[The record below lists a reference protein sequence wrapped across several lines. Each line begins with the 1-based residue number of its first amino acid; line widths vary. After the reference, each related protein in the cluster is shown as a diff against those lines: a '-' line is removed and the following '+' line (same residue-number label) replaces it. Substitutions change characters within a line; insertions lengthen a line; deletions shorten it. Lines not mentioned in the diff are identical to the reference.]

1 MLSRAALYA
10 LLLATCTITSTNAT
24 GYATRDPTT
33 PVCSGFTTLTNTSHV
48 FYSDANRVISSGV
61 VCNASNVSTS
71 CSVLS
76 GGWSELY
83 NHVSFANGTQ
93 ITDQRYAVGWTVW
106 NSTGDS
112 RAVYNTAGYG
122 AMENE
127 TVTFDQ
133 GTSGWVVF
141 TPEYRCINGLIR
153 NCPAK
158 FTLANDTEVRV
169 CYPMFTDR
177 SVAFESTT
185 GHFENISIIA
195 GERFINETS
204 VSAATQSKENPNNRP
219 PYGLSSGDAAK
230 MFIGFGG
237 VLGLV
242 VFWVSRIVPR
252 SLYPSVSYAPILAS
266 ADPASFQGCSLILRV
281 LHHSPL
287 PSGDSDVSFSRSVME
302 LTGETFAHVI
312 DISTL
317 FLTVPLLSTTR
328 RSVHLPAQVWFSAA
342 VPVY

>member
-1 MLSRAALYA
+1 MTLVWCESQDATATRILQGHKRVPLICLIIVNIPGSVQSNGQVRREHPIWHHLAFDLIMLSRAALYA
-10 LLLATCTITSTNAT
+10 VLFATCTITSTNAA

-48 FYSDANRVISSGV
+48 SYSDANRVISSGV
-61 VCNASNVSTS
+61 VCNTSNVSTS

-83 NHVSFANGTQ
+83 NYVSFANGTQ
-93 ITDQRYAVGWTVW
+93 ITDQRYAVGWTMW

-112 RAVYNTAGYG
+112 RAVYDTAGYG

-153 NCPAK
+153 NCPAN

-195 GERFINETS
+195 GQRFINETS
-204 VSAATQSKENPNNRP
+204 VSAATQLKENPNNRP

-242 VFWVSRIVPR
+242 VFWV
-252 SLYPSVSYAPILAS
+252 
-266 ADPASFQGCSLILRV
+266 G
-281 LHHSPL
+281 
-287 PSGDSDVSFSRSVME
+287 
-302 LTGETFAHVI
+302 TFA
-312 DISTL
+312 L
-317 FLTVPLLSTTR
+317 
-328 RSVHLPAQVWFSAA
+328 
-342 VPVY
+342 